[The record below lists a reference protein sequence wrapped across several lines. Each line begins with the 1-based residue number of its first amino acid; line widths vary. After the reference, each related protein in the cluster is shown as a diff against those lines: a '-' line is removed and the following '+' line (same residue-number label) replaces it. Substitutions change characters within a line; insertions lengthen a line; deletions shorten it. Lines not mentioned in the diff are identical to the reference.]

1 MIGSDAELDEI
12 LNAGENIQPIQK
24 PPAAD
29 IYQSM
34 IRAWV
39 NEKAAPDLLPFQHDL
54 VSQLRFIVETQQEGV
69 HLRYSGQ
76 PTFNFLKFIYGLELE
91 RIKFVL
97 RSYIRLRLGKIQ
109 HMTIYLLSDPELRM
123 CMSDEELFFAERF
136 QTLIQT
142 YHKGSYLGNLSKQWQ
157 ALDSDEMLMKP
168 DLDTAV
174 FCRVTQ
180 DVGDLQINE
189 METILMKKDQMY
201 LLRYSK
207 VRPLVENNTVDLL

>member
-157 ALDSDEMLMKP
+157 ALDSDEMRMFF
-168 DLDTAV
+168 DFV
-174 FCRVTQ
+174 M
-180 DVGDLQINE
+180 I
-189 METILMKKDQMY
+189 TI
-201 LLRYSK
+201 
-207 VRPLVENNTVDLL
+207 